1 MNLFFRVKD
10 FFSLF
15 YPGICHSCA
24 GVLIAGERCIC
35 AHCWY
40 GLPKTGFH
48 QDKENALTKLFW
60 GRTNIETGTAL
71 FYYQKG
77 GRVQHLIHQLKYKN
91 KQDIGHYLG
100 LRLGQYLAEA
110 PAYQGIDCIVPV
122 PLHAKRMRERGYNQS
137 ALLGKGLSEAMH
149 IPMDTESLVRLTQT
163 QTQTRK
169 RRFTRWEN
177 VASVFELS
185 PSHQLSHKHILLID
199 DVITT
204 GSTIEACTQKL
215 LSVEGVKV
223 WVATLGVTL

>member
-1 MNLFFRVKD
+1 M
-10 FFSLF
+10 
-15 YPGICHSCA
+15 
-24 GVLIAGERCIC
+24 AGEGCIC

-48 QDKENALTKLFW
+48 LEKENALTKLFW

-91 KQDIGHYLG
+91 KQDIGRHLG
-100 LRLGQYLAEA
+100 LRLGQYLAES

-122 PLHAKRMRERGYNQS
+122 PLHAKRMRDRGFNQS
-137 ALLGKGLSEAMH
+137 EVIGNGLSEALR
-149 IPMDTESLVRLTQT
+149 IPIDTESLVRLTQT
-163 QTQTRK
+163 QTQTKK

-185 PSHQLSHKHILLID
+185 PSQQLSNKHILLVD

-223 WVATLGVTL
+223 WVATLGVTV

>member
-1 MNLFFRVKD
+1 MNLLSRVKD

-15 YPGICHSCA
+15 YPGICHSCS
-24 GVLIAGERCIC
+24 GVLISDEWCIC

-48 QDKENALTKLFW
+48 LDKENALTKLFW

-91 KQDIGHYLG
+91 KQDIGRYLG
-100 LRLGQYLAEA
+100 LRLGQYLADA
-110 PAYQGIDCIVPV
+110 AAYQGIDCIVPV
-122 PLHAKRMRERGYNQS
+122 PLHAKRMRERGFNQS
-137 ALLGKGLSEAMH
+137 NVIGSGLSEAMR
-149 IPMDTESLVRLTQT
+149 IPMDTASLVRLTQT

-185 PSHQLSHKHILLID
+185 TSHQLSHKHILLVD

-223 WVATLGVTL
+223 WVATLGVTV